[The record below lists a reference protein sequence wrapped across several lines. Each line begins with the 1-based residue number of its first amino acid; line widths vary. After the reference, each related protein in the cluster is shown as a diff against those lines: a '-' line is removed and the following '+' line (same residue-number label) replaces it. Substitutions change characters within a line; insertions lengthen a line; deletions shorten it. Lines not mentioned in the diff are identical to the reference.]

1 MELTSEQRDYFSR
14 HHGAAM
20 TTLRAD
26 GTPHTVRVGCVL
38 MGDVL
43 WSSGNRDRLRTRH
56 IRRDPRATLMVFDSK
71 GGFLTAEARVRL
83 LEGDDVTELSRRLFG
98 AMQHLEDPPADAPLD
113 FGGRTMSPEEFRQF
127 IADDHRLI
135 YEFELVR
142 VYGSI

>member
-1 MELTSEQRDYFSR
+1 MELTSEQRDFFSR

-43 WSSGNRDRLRTRH
+43 WSSGNQQRLRTRH
-56 IRRDPRATLMVFDSK
+56 LRHDPRASLMVFDSR

-83 LEGDDVTELSRRLFG
+83 IEGDSVPELSQRLFR
-98 AMQHLEDPPADAPLD
+98 AMQHLEDAPADAPIN
-113 FGGRTMSPEEFRQF
+113 FGGRIMTPDEFRQF
-127 IADDHRLI
+127 IVDDHRLI
-135 YEFELVR
+135 YEFEPVR
-142 VYGSI
+142 VYGSL

>member
-1 MELTSEQRDYFSR
+1 MELTSEQRDFFSR

-43 WSSGNRDRLRTRH
+43 WSSGNQQRLRTRH
-56 IRRDPRATLMVFDSK
+56 LRHDPRASLMVFDSR

-83 LEGDDVTELSRRLFG
+83 IEGDSVPELSQRLFR
-98 AMQHLEDPPADAPLD
+98 AMQHLEDAPADAPIN
-113 FGGRTMSPEEFRQF
+113 FGGRIMTPDEFRQF
-127 IADDHRLI
+127 IVDDHRLI
-135 YEFELVR
+135 YEFEPVR